1 MVGQEGASGT
11 SEESPQGTSDASS
24 DVQLTN
30 DTRSTIALEVLDERH
45 PASSPCQQLGAIRR
59 GRSSSVGDSDIG
71 REDQNKRASLNSEA
85 SGDYFYDEPTLAP
98 VRTGAQAIASSAGLD
113 TIQESGQESSPTHPL
128 LADMAQL
135 ALHGPEAV
143 VGVMG
148 IGYGLA
154 ASTPGVV

>member
-1 MVGQEGASGT
+1 MKTTFKSLLAATAMGALALPAFAA
-11 SEESPQGTSDASS
+11 EE
-24 DVQLTN
+24 VK
-30 DTRSTIALEVLDERH
+30 
-45 PASSPCQQLGAIRR
+45 
-59 GRSSSVGDSDIG
+59 IG
-71 REDQNKRASLNSEA
+71 LPSW
-85 SGDYFYDEPTLAP
+85 
-98 VRTGAQAIASSAGLD
+98 TGAQAIASSAGLD